1 MLYLSR
7 HNIKFV
13 VVASLQ
19 VEVQCREVTEMF
31 FFSQRGGGFGLTSHR
46 YTLGDFARELCKSTY
61 KLAKSICKLRKSTLD
76 LYYCDCHLASLQF
89 AAFFCN
95 P

>member
-1 MLYLSR
+1 
-7 HNIKFV
+7 
-13 VVASLQ
+13 VA
-19 VEVQCREVTEMF
+19 
-31 FFSQRGGGFGLTSHR
+31 SHR

-95 P
+95 F